1 LSEGRIGVFIDR
13 DGTLNEERDFL
24 RHPEDLRLVDGAARA
39 IKTLNKLGV
48 VTCVISNQSG
58 IARGF
63 FSEADLAKIHS
74 ALEQKLQAA
83 DARLDRIYYC
93 PHHPTEGIPRYRID
107 CECRKP
113 KPGMLRMAEREFNID
128 LSRSFVIGDKLDD
141 ISAGIAVNATTILV
155 LTGYGRKSHE
165 MAVGGQVTPDMVVP
179 SLTEAVAFIVEQAG
193 R

>member
-13 DGTLNEERDFL
+13 DGTLNEERDFVK
-24 RHPEDLRLVDGAARA
+24 RPEDLRLVEGAADA
-39 IKTLNKLGV
+39 VKTLNELGV

-63 FSEADLAKIHS
+63 FSEADLAGIHS
-74 ALEQKLQAA
+74 ALEMQLLEAG
-83 DARLDRIYYC
+83 ARLDRIYYC
-93 PHHPTEGIPRYRID
+93 PHHATEGIPPYRID

-141 ISAGIAVNATTILV
+141 ISAGIAVDATTILV

-165 MAVGGQVTPDMVVP
+165 MAARNNVTPDAIVP
-179 SLTEAVAFIVEQAG
+179 SITEAVRFVVERAG
-193 R
+193 T